1 MRILEMSAQF
11 YQGVIIGFLLISLFA
26 MLWRRLENYSRRR
39 RGHRGFLL
47 FAIMEDIEP
56 IDDYYG
62 QQGSIRL
69 YSIIVF
75 NITIWA
81 TSKIIKMPEVTPAPM
96 PDIILSGSQ
105 AVNK

>member
-26 MLWRRLENYSRRR
+26 MIWRHLENYSRRR

-47 FAIMEDIEP
+47 FAIIEDIDSL
-56 IDDYYG
+56 DDYHN
-62 QQGSIRL
+62 QGTIRL

-81 TSKIIKMPEVTPAPM
+81 TSKIIKIEPIPPGDFMQYAPG
-96 PDIILSGSQ
+96 DTGAI
-105 AVNK
+105 KE